1 MAPSVGGVTWDRV
14 VPRRERGLVRAVSA
28 ARSTPGLKSP
38 GREAGA
44 VRRQRDGTR
53 NRVRERTDGGAERD
67 GGGEVR
73 VSDAAEDPRCPECG
87 GPIGV
92 TATYCMHCSADLT
105 EEREAADTDD
115 DGAWDEPGTGETGA
129 GTGEEGAGTDAPGTA
144 AGPSTGGV
152 EAGGGSGELLDDDG
166 LVDNTLTVLIGLAG
180 GVVVGLVGT
189 GVLLAVTG
197 SGSAVLFGLVVW
209 LGSTAYLVRR
219 GTVQEAVS
227 KGGYVVAAVL
237 LLVPLVAVSP
247 VVDVEGGLEGRI
259 GGFVVLLVLV
269 AVPAGI
275 AAAVGFVA
283 SRFVPDGGGG
293 AEG

>member
-1 MAPSVGGVTWDRV
+1 M
-14 VPRRERGLVRAVSA
+14 
-28 ARSTPGLKSP
+28 
-38 GREAGA
+38 
-44 VRRQRDGTR
+44 
-53 NRVRERTDGGAERD
+53 
-67 GGGEVR
+67 
-73 VSDAAEDPRCPECG
+73 SDAAEDPRCPECG

-115 DGAWDEPGTGETGA
+115 DGAWDEPGTGEEGAGTGETGAGTGEEGA
-129 GTGEEGAGTDAPGTA
+129 GTGEEGAGTDAPGTV
-144 AGPSTGGV
+144 AGPSTGVV

-197 SGSAVLFGLVVW
+197 SGSGVLFGLVVW

-219 GTVQEAVS
+219 NTVQEAVS

-247 VVDVEGGLEGRI
+247 VVDVDGGLEGRI

>member
-1 MAPSVGGVTWDRV
+1 
-14 VPRRERGLVRAVSA
+14 
-28 ARSTPGLKSP
+28 
-38 GREAGA
+38 
-44 VRRQRDGTR
+44 
-53 NRVRERTDGGAERD
+53 
-67 GGGEVR
+67 

-115 DGAWDEPGTGETGA
+115 DGAWDEPGTGEEGAGTGETGAGTGEEGA
-129 GTGEEGAGTDAPGTA
+129 GTGEEGAGTDAPGTV
-144 AGPSTGGV
+144 AGPSTGVV

-219 GTVQEAVS
+219 NTVQEAVS